1 MKLRTDRQTSKDCF
15 FCGNGIHER
24 SMCPAKGVT
33 CAACGKLDHLKP
45 VCRNTAKTGKT
56 SKRHHEVHE
65 SDIFERVPRSLPG
78 TIQIPAFR
86 RMEHFMKLRTER
98 QTSAD
103 CFFCGNGVHERSMC
117 PAKGVTCAA
126 CGKLDHLKPVCRNT
140 AKTGKTSKKH
150 HEVYE
155 SDIFERFQDLSKS
168 NVCLE
173 QSESQL
179 LGIWRI

>member
-1 MKLRTDRQTSKDCF
+1 MQT
-15 FCGNGIHER
+15 
-24 SMCPAKGVT
+24 V
-33 CAACGKLDHLKP
+33 
-45 VCRNTAKTGKT
+45 
-56 SKRHHEVHE
+56 
-65 SDIFERVPRSLPG
+65 
-78 TIQIPAFR
+78 
-86 RMEHFMKLRTER
+86 
-98 QTSAD
+98 
-103 CFFCGNGVHERSMC
+103 FFCGNGVHERSMC